1 MGLKDYTWDKIFS
14 LLILPSL
21 LETIKMLVI
30 SGILA
35 TLIGFL
41 IGVILVGT
49 RKEGLLPNRVVH
61 QGLDIVVSG

>member
-35 TLIGFL
+35 TL
-41 IGVILVGT
+41 
-49 RKEGLLPNRVVH
+49 
-61 QGLDIVVSG
+61 